1 MRGGCCA
8 KAYSIFTDSR
18 MLSSCFFNFSR
29 ATILQRAGWAKVPA
43 KKYNW
48 HSFPKF
54 MAFLDE
60 QVLEK
65 IKKNLSKEEAGV
77 AWFVFFGRA

>member
-1 MRGGCCA
+1 LA
-8 KAYSIFTDSR
+8 Q
-18 MLSSCFFNFSR
+18 LSKIYGVS
-29 ATILQRAGWAKVPA
+29 
-43 KKYNW
+43 
-48 HSFPKF
+48 
-54 MAFLDE
+54 DE